1 MAAITSDI
9 LHKPFLVRETV
20 LFGVQRGEED
30 KGRYVPYIPFA
41 MDTSTEAVSIPVR
54 LTPLYIFEYFN
65 RQ

>member
-9 LHKPFLVRETV
+9 LHKPFRVRETV
-20 LFGVQRGEED
+20 LFGVQRGED
-30 KGRYVPYIPFA
+30 KGRHVPHIPFA